1 MRVNHHYEA
10 LVDYSLESKLK
21 QRIVR
26 DIVGVVILGLTLILG
41 APIHLIA
48 FYNSYKIG
56 LDSTTAI
63 NIASFIVIATVVIN
77 ILLFEFCDPLR
88 RYKTNEKIFIW
99 TQFFLKTYREKNIK
113 SKYSFITRL
122 KIFFTIQK
130 VQRLLWKVRD
140 SVRNSYIFSNDTL
153 VELNRINGIDDI
165 FKKFRAIDYYGEL
178 KIQLE
183 DMLDSI
189 AEVYVAQYSLKSID
203 DSEPNDIIIKK
214 GFKNKIDQYTLKI
227 EKSISDIVLIYTE
240 ESNSI
245 ASVKRKLPIITLAK
259 KLDLKRIA
267 IICLVCLLLISILS
281 LDNEWGNKIVALM
294 SVLTVAQR
302 YYNKK

>member
-1 MRVNHHYEA
+1 MN
-10 LVDYSLESKLK
+10 
-21 QRIVR
+21 Q
-26 DIVGVVILGLTLILG
+26 
-41 APIHLIA
+41 
-48 FYNSYKIG
+48 
-56 LDSTTAI
+56 
-63 NIASFIVIATVVIN
+63 
-77 ILLFEFCDPLR
+77 
-88 RYKTNEKIFIW
+88 W
-99 TQFFLKTYREKNIK
+99 
-113 SKYSFITRL
+113 
-122 KIFFTIQK
+122 
-130 VQRLLWKVRD
+130 
-140 SVRNSYIFSNDTL
+140 
-153 VELNRINGIDDI
+153 
-165 FKKFRAIDYYGEL
+165 
-178 KIQLE
+178 
-183 DMLDSI
+183 
-189 AEVYVAQYSLKSID
+189 
-203 DSEPNDIIIKK
+203 IKK